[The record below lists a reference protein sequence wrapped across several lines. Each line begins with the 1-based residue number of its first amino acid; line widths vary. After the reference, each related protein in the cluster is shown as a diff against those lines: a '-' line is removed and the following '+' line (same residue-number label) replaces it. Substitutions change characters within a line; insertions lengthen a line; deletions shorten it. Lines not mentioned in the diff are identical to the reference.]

1 MCSAR
6 YSYPDPE
13 FVKELPTKL
22 KGGVTHWSINHQHT
36 TILKTPPPRYERR
49 DIWGVGTAYGRAL
62 TYPLR
67 FNTWGTRKILYT
79 LVCICCSGTHVQVLQ
94 KHKRSTCDSNPCSA
108 ADAKCEGGSDIPG
121 MYYAGKRQGYRCW
134 VKRAACGSSRSCYY
148 CSSSELRGREKARVS
163 EGGFRLENNN

>member
-22 KGGVTHWSINHQHT
+22 KGGVTHWSIIYQHT
-36 TILKTPPPRYERR
+36 TILKTPPPATNGGIFGASVPHTAVRWPTRFVSIPGEPGRYY
-49 DIWGVGTAYGRAL
+49 I
-62 TYPLR
+62 
-67 FNTWGTRKILYT
+67 
-79 LVCICCSGTHVQVLQ
+79 CICCSGTHVLVLQ